1 MSKPILVPL
10 ILLLLLPHLNPL
22 APKKDKE
29 EFQEY
34 QTKAAF
40 LGTFCTY
47 IDWPEEAGI
56 NDKSKPFIIT
66 VIGESPFL
74 IKRKRKAASE
84 DWLTKRFEDQKIKGK
99 KVEIRHILEVKDI
112 PGCHILFV
120 SRSMKKELP
129 EIIEMARQHPILT
142 VADTDGFAKK
152 GIYINIY
159 IVKKRPKYEVNE
171 TAIRTSNL
179 RVHFLLLKYATI
191 VNPLKKRGQAIKR
204 DLIKENNKDENN

>member
-1 MSKPILVPL
+1 MDKIAKKKPILVPL

-22 APKKDKE
+22 APKGDKE
-29 EFQEY
+29 EFEEY
-34 QTKAAF
+34 QAKAVL
-40 LGTFCTY
+40 LGRFCNY
-47 IDWPEEAGI
+47 IEWPGEPGI
-56 NDKSKPFIIT
+56 HDISKPFVIK
-66 VIGESPFL
+66 VIGENPFV
-74 IKRKRKAASE
+74 IKRKRKTASE
-84 DWLTKRFEDQKIKGK
+84 DWLTKSYKTQKLKGK
-99 KVEIRHILEVKDI
+99 TVEIRHILEVKDI

-159 IVKKRPKYEVNE
+159 IEKKHPKFEINE

-179 RVHFLLLKYATI
+179 GVHFLLLKYATI
-191 VNPLKKRGQAIKR
+191 VNPLKKHDQTIKR
-204 DLIKENNKDENN
+204 DL